1 MTPLAPIFHHAL
13 ILALATPGFAA
24 LALAM
29 ERHQQDVLGRLLK
42 PRTTR
47 GLRAGGWLLLLLA
60 LGHALHHLG
69 GPIGIVTWVGH
80 LSLAAGLI
88 HVTLILLDR
97 RKAARAPAS
106 PARGARGRTAQPGC
120 KRTPDAG

>member
-13 ILALATPGFAA
+13 ILALATPGLAA

-80 LSLAAGLI
+80 LSLATGLI
-88 HVTLILLDR
+88 PSPPGTSR
-97 RKAARAPAS
+97 RAARMRVTS
-106 PARGARGRTAQPGC
+106 PQWQPTA
-120 KRTPDAG
+120 TPEV